1 MKPFKIKS
9 ESELQAIKREFI
21 NGANGGVKDDLWLF
35 SGLNEMTTKELLD
48 RLYQVDNQATMMTW
62 RIWWAIRQHYESDQ
76 LFGQFIAE
84 LKSDSTQTLCLTGQ
98 KEIYRA
104 WTAGKFCEKYGINDL
119 SEFGVSQTAIYE
131 LSRPVNEAI
140 AGQILDSIKLQKL
153 PVNEVKRLLEQARV
167 VSTIEEREKTTESSE
182 IIEADIIEGEE
193 QHVEV
198 IDYRTIHRR
207 EELLQE
213 LSEIEAPGLSE
224 QQIATEILTFVR
236 SYKNASP
243 KIISPIQALINE
255 LEKIVGVF

>member
-48 RLYQVDNQATMMTW
+48 RLYQVDNQATMMAW

-140 AGQILDSIKLQKL
+140 AEQILDSIKLQKL
-153 PVNEVKRLLEQARV
+153 SVNEVKRLLEQARV
-167 VSTIEEREKTTESSE
+167 ISTIKSLRKPPN
-182 IIEADIIEGEE
+182 
-193 QHVEV
+193 QV
-198 IDYRTIHRR
+198 
-207 EELLQE
+207 
-213 LSEIEAPGLSE
+213 
-224 QQIATEILTFVR
+224 
-236 SYKNASP
+236 K
-243 KIISPIQALINE
+243 
-255 LEKIVGVF
+255 